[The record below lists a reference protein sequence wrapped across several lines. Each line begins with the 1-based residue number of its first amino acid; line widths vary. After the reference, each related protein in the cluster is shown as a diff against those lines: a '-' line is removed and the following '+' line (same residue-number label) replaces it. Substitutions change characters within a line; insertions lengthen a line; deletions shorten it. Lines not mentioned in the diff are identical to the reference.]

1 MLLIGCFAHS
11 LALEQALADIERS
24 GIERKHILAVVMN
37 LRSDPDPEAK
47 QSDAIEMGAA
57 WATAC
62 AVIGVAAGFG
72 LAWGPIVWG
81 LIGTA
86 AGFGAG
92 FSLHRIW
99 LRGPVRFGS
108 KTNVPEVTVIVQCPA
123 ALSHDVRLAMYRRG
137 ALSVG
142 ESGG

>member
-1 MLLIGCFAHS
+1 MLLIGCFSHS
-11 LALEQALADIERS
+11 IELEHALADIERS

-37 LRSDPDPEAK
+37 ARSEQDAESR

-81 LIGTA
+81 LVGTA
-86 AGFGAG
+86 VGFGAG
-92 FSLHRIW
+92 FGLHRLW
-99 LRGPVRFGS
+99 LRGPIRFGAR
-108 KTNVPEVTVIVQCPA
+108 TNTPEVTVIVQCPA
-123 ALSHDVRLAMYRRG
+123 NLSHDVRLAMYRRG

-142 ESGG
+142 ESGA